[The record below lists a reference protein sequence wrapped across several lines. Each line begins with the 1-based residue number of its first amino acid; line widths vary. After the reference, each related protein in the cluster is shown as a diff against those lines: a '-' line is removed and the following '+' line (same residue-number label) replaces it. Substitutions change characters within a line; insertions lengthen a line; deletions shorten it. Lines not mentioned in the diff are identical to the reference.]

1 MQASETREQIVG
13 SAADLIWRRGY
24 SRTSV
29 EDIVR
34 NARICK
40 GTFYHHFTSK
50 ESLGLA
56 VIDNWAAHIAS
67 RIGARLSDDRTPIGN
82 LRAILDAIVSVQ
94 AEGGYLGCP
103 LGRLALEMG
112 DASENLRV
120 RLDEAFDDMCGL
132 FSTYL
137 QQSGMSKEEAAEYGR
152 YMLATLEGA
161 LMLNKVRGG
170 EKVLND
176 LVAAMKTDVD
186 YRLADVAVE
195 EMAV

>member
-1 MQASETREQIVG
+1 MQASGTREQIVS

-29 EDIVR
+29 DDIIR
-34 NARICK
+34 TAGNCK

-56 VIDNWAAHIAS
+56 VIDNWTAHFAS
-67 RIGARLSDDRTPIGN
+67 RIQASLSDDRSPVEN
-82 LRAILDAIVSVQ
+82 LHAILDAIVSVQ
-94 AEGGYLGCP
+94 EEGGYLGCP

-112 DASENLRV
+112 DVSENLRA
-120 RLDEAFDDMCGL
+120 RLQGAFDDMRAL
-132 FSTYL
+132 FSAHL
-137 QQSGMSKEEAAEYGR
+137 LQSGMSKEEADEHGR

-170 EKVLND
+170 GKVLDD
-176 LVAAMKTDVD
+176 LVVSMKTDVSR
-186 YRLADVAVE
+186 RLVEVAV
-195 EMAV
+195 